1 MWSGQTISRLGDS
14 LYRLALAW
22 WVLEKTGSA
31 VAMGTVLVFTT
42 LPMLLFVL
50 VGGVVVDRIDRKK
63 LMLISDL
70 LRGLAVAAIAWLAY
84 AKLLEVWHIYLLSI
98 LFGLVDAFFQPA
110 YSALV
115 PEVSPVA
122 DLPSANSLTSLSAQ
136 VTGVAGPA
144 MAAAIVAFGGTPLA
158 FALDAAS
165 FLISAAFILPMVQRS
180 SDLLE
185 QRSPTRDLSI
195 KTAWSDIL
203 QGFKIVAG
211 SPWLWIT
218 ISIASLSNIT
228 LSGPTGVGLPFL
240 VKDHLHSGIGLLG
253 AIYSLF
259 SVGSVIGAIWLGSK
273 ARLRHRGMLA
283 YISWITGALLLAFFG
298 LTDNILFI
306 EAAAIIMGICFAGFG
321 LVWVNTLQE
330 MVPHDLLGRVTSLD
344 YLGSYALLPV
354 GYALTGWATD
364 RFGAAQVFIVGGL
377 FSAAITMLGMLHPT
391 VRRLD

>member
-1 MWSGQTISRLGDS
+1 LWSGQTVSRLGDS

-42 LPMLLFVL
+42 LPALLFVL
-50 VGGVVVDRIDRKK
+50 IGGVVVDRVDRKK

-70 LRGLAVAAIAWLAY
+70 LRGLAVATIAWLAY
-84 AKLLEVWHIYLLSI
+84 TKLLEIWHIYLLSI

-110 YSALV
+110 YSALM
-115 PEVSPVA
+115 PEVAPIA

-144 MAAAIVAFGGTPLA
+144 LGAALVAFGGTPLA
-158 FALDAAS
+158 FVLDAGS
-165 FLISAAFILPMVQRS
+165 FIISAACILPMVQQS
-180 SDLLE
+180 APLIG
-185 QRSPTRDLSI
+185 QRPPHKELSI
-195 KTAWSDIL
+195 KTGWNDLL

-218 ISIASLSNIT
+218 IAIASLSNIT

-240 VKDHLHSGIGLLG
+240 VKDHLHSGVGLLG
-253 AIYSLF
+253 AINSLF

-273 ARLRHRGMLA
+273 VRLRHRGLLA
-283 YISWITGALLLAFFG
+283 YICWITGALLVAFFG
-298 LTDNILFI
+298 LSHNILAI
-306 EAAAIIMGICFAGFG
+306 EAAAIVMGMCFAGFG

-330 MVPHDLLGRVTSLD
+330 LVPHDLLGRVTSMD

-354 GYALTGWATD
+354 GFALTGWAVD
-364 RFGAAQVFIVGGL
+364 RFGASQVFIVGGL
-377 FSAAITMLGMLHPT
+377 IGGAITALGLLHPA
-391 VRRLD
+391 VRQLD